1 MTPALR
7 SRVLRITVLGV
18 VIATFCRWQ
27 SDRRMQRCSTTF
39 TTMAATRFHPEMNGR
54 IGCQHV
60 HNSKGCS
67 SQGIVSPAL
76 VFFGAVGVASSV
88 ATWRCSQS
96 AASRVARSAL
106 TDEKDRTCT
115 VLLDKY
121 KDEVEALR
129 KDGGDLFKDFDD
141 IYVLRYVLENK
152 GDTAAAVKQA
162 TEVMEW
168 RTGEGKPIVE
178 AAAAAFAKATADGK
192 WNNEPVFAAAPHSEV
207 LSKYLTASQIILVS
221 FPNGD
226 MCSCIRA
233 STIDDKQ
240 MMNDVS
246 IEELTEFFIYAREV
260 NFLVAE
266 SRTRSSGR
274 LVALC
279 SANDLSGVN
288 RFPDDRFQKA
298 LTGSSKK
305 ATTLYPALAGPT
317 LILNLPGIVRLL
329 VQFLTPLFPGA
340 VQAKIKFA
348 RGPMAYLKDLK
359 DATKEPI
366 RSQFISDL
374 EAVLDGVK

>member
-7 SRVLRITVLGV
+7 SRALGITLLGV
-18 VIATFCRWQ
+18 GITIFGRWH
-27 SDRRMQRCSTTF
+27 SDRRIHRCPTTF
-39 TTMAATRFHPEMNGR
+39 ATMAATRFHGALDVR
-54 IGCQHV
+54 TGYQHV
-60 HNSKGCS
+60 QHCKGHS
-67 SQGIVSPAL
+67 SQRFGSPTL
-76 VFFGAVGVASSV
+76 VLIGAVGAASSL
-88 ATWRCSQS
+88 ATWRSSQS
-96 AASRVARSAL
+96 ASNRISRCAI
-106 TDEKDRTCT
+106 TDEEDRTVA
-115 VLLDKY
+115 VLMDKY
-121 KDEVEALR
+121 KDEVQAIR
-129 KDGGDLFKDFDD
+129 KESGDLLQESDD
-141 IYVLRYVLENK
+141 IYVLRYAIENK

-168 RTGEGKPIVE
+168 RKGEGKPIVE

-192 WNNEPVFAAAPHSEV
+192 WNNEPVLAAAPHSEI
-207 LSKYLTASQIILVS
+207 LSKYLTASQIIVVS

-233 STIDDKQ
+233 SAIDDKE
-240 MMNDVS
+240 MMNAVS
-246 IEELTEFFIYAREV
+246 IDELTEFFIYAREV

-266 SRTRSSGR
+266 SRTRASGR
-274 LVALC
+274 LVAL
-279 SANDLSGVN
+279 SGANDLSGVS

-305 ATTLYPALAGPT
+305 ATALFPGLAGPT

-340 VQAKIKFA
+340 VQNKIKFA

-374 EAVLDGVK
+374 EVVLNA